1 MNNLYEIK
9 MLLSKLKELRR
20 KVVKELLY
28 APNGNLLIQK
38 DRGYYAFRQDF
49 AEGGKRIQKGIGKD
63 QDLVD
68 RLAHKAYNEELKRRL
83 DINIGLLEHALV
95 GSLSLESRDIIETLP
110 ESFGLLDQGAII
122 FGHRND
128 DISWP
133 NPMRDGV
140 YPVEYPLSIDPS
152 ERFNWA
158 KRPYLENT
166 LFLEYKIHRTPR
178 GILCRSKSEVS
189 ILGVY
194 DSFVLPYHYDEQLF
208 IGHHRISPD
217 IVGCRA
223 DGQLIF
229 HEHIGVD
236 SDVYR
241 RRYEQK
247 DRIYRAAG
255 IVQGK
260 NLIYTFD
267 REDGSI
273 NLELISAMIKDV
285 YGL

>member
-1 MNNLYEIK
+1 MQNLYEIK
-9 MLLSKLKELRR
+9 ILLSKLKELRR
-20 KVVKELLY
+20 RVSRELLY
-28 APNGNLLIQK
+28 APKGNLMIQK
-38 DRGYYAFRQDF
+38 DRGYYAFRQDLT
-49 AEGGKRIQKGIGKD
+49 ENGKRIQKGIGKD
-63 QDLVD
+63 PDLID
-68 RLAHKAYNEELKRRL
+68 RLAHKAFNVELKRRL
-83 DINIGLLEHALV
+83 DVNIGLIERALT
-95 GSLSLESRDIIETLP
+95 GSLSLESRDIIEALP
-110 ESFGLLDQGAII
+110 ESFSLLDQESVIS
-122 FGHRND
+122 GHRND

-133 NPMRDGV
+133 DPRREGV
-140 YPVEYPLSIDPS
+140 YPVEYPLEIDPS

-236 SDVYR
+236 SDEYR
-241 RRYEQK
+241 RRYDQK

-273 NLELISAMIKDV
+273 NLELISAMIRDM
-285 YGL
+285 YDL